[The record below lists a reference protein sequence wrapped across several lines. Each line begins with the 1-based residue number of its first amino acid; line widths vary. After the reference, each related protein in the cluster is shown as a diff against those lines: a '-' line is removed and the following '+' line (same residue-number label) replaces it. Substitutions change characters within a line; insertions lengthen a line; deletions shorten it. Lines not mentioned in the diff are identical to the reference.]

1 MICTAGPSWVI
12 NMTFGFLHQ
21 QALVMSSL
29 CWLPSGEINAYW
41 S

>member
-29 CWLPSGEINAYW
+29 FWLPSGEINVFW